1 MRKIKEFKRIR
12 TILIVVAIIIAFIS
26 LFVSQSLVKDL
37 SREEH
42 SKMELFADA
51 YRSLDD
57 ADENTDL
64 GLVLAVISGNKTIPV
79 IVVDESSTD
88 GSADILKQLKT
99 ENPHLYTTFLPKYH
113 FRQNHRRLAF
123 TLGVKAAKK
132 EWIIFTDITT
142 PPPFDQ
148 WIPEL
153 EEFAT
158 KSTELLLGYFSK
170 KGDVTLTPYDDI
182 SQAASIITKA
192 ERWRAGIGHDQWLRY
207 IRRSANY
214 NFIVVRANRGHDVLR
229 LFAAEHRLQ
238 ASKE

>member
-1 MRKIKEFKRIR
+1 MSTTEKKASFSV
-12 TILIVVAIIIAFIS
+12 IVTVHDQA
-26 LFVSQSLVKDL
+26 
-37 SREEH
+37 EE
-42 SKMELFADA
+42 LTTN
-51 YRSLDD
+51 LP
-57 ADENTDL
+57 L
-64 GLVLAVISGNKTIPV
+64 LLAQQYEGYEV

-113 FRQNHRRLAF
+113 FRQNRRRLAF
-123 TLGVKAAKK
+123 TIGVKAAKK

-142 PPPFDQ
+142 PPPSDQ
-148 WIPEL
+148 WLSEL

-158 KSTELLLGYFSK
+158 TSTELLLGYYTK
-170 KGDVTLTPYDDI
+170 KGDVTLTPFDEI

-192 ERWRAGIGHDQWLRY
+192 ERWRAGIGHDKWLRH
-207 IRRSANY
+207 IQRSANY
-214 NFIVVRANRGHDVLR
+214 DFIVVRANRGHEVLR